1 MNIPEINPINDND
14 LLENVED
21 ALHKDIEQLIREE
34 TNRRPAHG
42 DRKSGAE

>member
-1 MNIPEINPINDND
+1 MKTTELNPTNDEE

-34 TNRRPAHG
+34 TNRRPVHG
-42 DRKSGAE
+42 DRKQGAE